1 MGWGDHSDGH
11 DRSFGNTSLASFDE
25 WKLASFC
32 ETVSQPQLA
41 SFGEAARAVHG
52 KASFSRYELSKS
64 GGHAPTPLSSRG
76 GHERVPGIVRRRFAS
91 WQLAASPF
99 PSSYTLIIEGRTLA
113 RPGNRSTTVCVVIT
127 PISTETAVTDSR
139 RFIGSRKLAASPF
152 PSQGN

>member
-52 KASFSRYELSKS
+52 KVSFYRYELSKS
-64 GGHAPTPLSSRG
+64 GGQPLHPYHRGEAGSASRESFG
-76 GHERVPGIVRRRFAS
+76 DGLRR
-91 WQLAASPF
+91 
-99 PSSYTLIIEGRTLA
+99 
-113 RPGNRSTTVCVVIT
+113 GN
-127 PISTETAVTDSR
+127 
-139 RFIGSRKLAASPF
+139 
-152 PSQGN
+152 